1 MKVLR
6 LKLDEDCEI
15 TIDGKEVNEE
25 NKEYWQNAFE
35 TRFVEFIITDYTL
48 DSKTKKLHILMFE
61 PNGSGSPYIL
71 DISPISIDKDVFVF
85 PDNQRF
91 NLSKD
96 IKLPF
101 DIIKKI
107 EDSSELNWSVE
118 VA

>member
-15 TIDGKEVNEE
+15 TIDGKVVNEE

-35 TRFVEFIITDYTL
+35 TRYSQFIVTDYTL

-61 PNGSGSPYIL
+61 PNGSNYTL
-71 DISPISIDKDVFVF
+71 DISPISIDKDEFVF

-91 NLSKD
+91 SLSTNG
-96 IKLPF
+96 KLPF
-101 DIIKKI
+101 EIIKQI
-107 EDSSELNWSVE
+107 EDSSELSWSVE
-118 VA
+118 VT

>member
-15 TIDGKEVNEE
+15 TINGKDVNEE

-35 TRFVEFIITDYTL
+35 TRYSQFIVTDYTL

-61 PNGSGSPYIL
+61 PNGSNYIL
-71 DISPISIDKDVFVF
+71 DISPISIDKDEFVF

-91 NLSKD
+91 SLSKH

-101 DIIKKI
+101 DFIKKF
-107 EDSSELNWSVE
+107 EDSIEELSWSVE

>member
-15 TIDGKEVNEE
+15 TIDGKNIKEE
-25 NKEYWQNAFE
+25 SIEDSRNRFE
-35 TRFVEFIITDYTL
+35 TRYSQFIVNDYTF

-61 PNGSGSPYIL
+61 PNGSNYIL
-71 DISPISIDKDVFVF
+71 DISPISIDKDEFVF

-91 NLSKD
+91 SLSKH

-101 DIIKKI
+101 DFIKKF
-107 EDSSELNWSVE
+107 EDSIEELSWSVE